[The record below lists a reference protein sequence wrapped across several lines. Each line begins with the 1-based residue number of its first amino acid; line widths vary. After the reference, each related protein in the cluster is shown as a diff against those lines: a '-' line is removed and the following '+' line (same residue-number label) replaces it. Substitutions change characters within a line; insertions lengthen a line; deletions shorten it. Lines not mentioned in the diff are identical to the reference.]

1 MWFFRPGIV
10 VAGKKKDLIDFE
22 QLKEKEV
29 ILLKHR
35 GWIENKAFAMI
46 LADTISSRLLKSLNI
61 DELHIYA
68 VWFRFTG
75 KNVEVRSSNSTAQKR
90 MTNTTKCY

>member
-1 MWFFRPGIV
+1 
-10 VAGKKKDLIDFE
+10 
-22 QLKEKEV
+22 
-29 ILLKHR
+29 
-35 GWIENKAFAMI
+35 MI
-46 LADTISSRLLKSLNI
+46 LADTISSRLIKSLNI